1 MLFSSPGNS
10 AACKYDV
17 ECWLP
22 GRDLYGEISSTSNCT
37 DFQSRRFNIKYRYLE
52 PNYETNE
59 PFVHEFV
66 HTVNGTACAIPRM
79 LIAIG
84 ENYQKSNRLIRIPDV
99 LRLYMRNQPELIKC
113 KRKVLKKKITSF
125 W

>member
-1 MLFSSPGNS
+1 M
-10 AACKYDV
+10 

-22 GRDLYGEISSTSNCT
+22 GRDLYGEISSTSNCL
-37 DFQSRRFNIKYRYLE
+37 DYQSRRFNIKYKYLE

-59 PFVHEFV
+59 PFAHEFV

-84 ENYQKSNRLIRIPDV
+84 ENYQQPNWQIRIPDV
-99 LRLYMRNQPELIKC
+99 LRPYMRNQPELIKY
-113 KRKVLKKKITSF
+113 KRQILKKKMQSF